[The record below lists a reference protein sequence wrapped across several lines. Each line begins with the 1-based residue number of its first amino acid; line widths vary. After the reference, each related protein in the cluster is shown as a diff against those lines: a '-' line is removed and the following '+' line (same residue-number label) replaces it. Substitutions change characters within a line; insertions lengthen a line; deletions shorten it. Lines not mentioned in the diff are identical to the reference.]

1 MSQLGDGPG
10 AARWEERRSGKG
22 FLAPE
27 RWIFSDG
34 VLGGGARGDMRLPR
48 RGQSRAGE
56 VELPSRRLSL
66 R

>member
-34 VLGGGARGDMRLPR
+34 VWGGGR
-48 RGQSRAGE
+48 RYEASKERTE
-56 VELPSRRLSL
+56 
-66 R
+66 

>member
-1 MSQLGDGPG
+1 MFQLGDGPG

-34 VLGGGARGDMRLPR
+34 VLEGGWDMRLPR

>member
-34 VLGGGARGDMRLPR
+34 VLGGGAGGYEASKERT
-48 RGQSRAGE
+48 E
-56 VELPSRRLSL
+56 
-66 R
+66 